1 MLSARAPRRLNFFM
15 ANDSTN
21 TPVGALL
28 YIATGCVHCPVV
40 LAALTDM
47 VKTGLIADLEV
58 VNVTVAPAR
67 AQAAG
72 IRSVPWLK
80 LGPYEL
86 EGVRNR
92 GELEQ
97 YARLGASIEGFAGY
111 FGELLAGGALS
122 KVIAAIKKDEQ
133 RLGALVLLLKDK
145 NTPLA
150 ARVGVGAVME
160 EFAATPAL
168 RALVP
173 PLGDLTRHADAH
185 VRTDAC
191 HYLAL
196 SGAPE
201 AIPWI
206 EGLLN
211 DADRQTREVARES
224 LDTLRSVG

>member
-1 MLSARAPRRLNFFM
+1 M
-15 ANDSTN
+15 ADDPGI
-21 TPVGALL
+21 TPLGAVL

-47 VKTGLIADLEV
+47 IKAGLISDLEV
-58 VNVTVAPAR
+58 VNVAVSPAR

-86 EGVRNR
+86 EGVRTR
-92 GELEQ
+92 AELEQ
-97 YARLGASIEGFAGY
+97 YARLGASVEGFAKY
-111 FGELLAGGALS
+111 YGELLAGGALP
-122 KVIAAIKKDEQ
+122 KVIASIKQDEQ
-133 RLGALVLLLKDK
+133 RLGALVFLLRDK
-145 NTPLA
+145 HAPLA

-160 EFAATPAL
+160 EFAGTPAL
-168 RALVP
+168 RALVQS
-173 PLGDLTRHADAH
+173 LGELTRHEDAH

-196 SGAPE
+196 SGERE

-206 EGLLN
+206 EKLLN
-211 DADRQTREVARES
+211 DADSQTREVARES
-224 LDTLRSVG
+224 LERLNSNG

>member
-1 MLSARAPRRLNFFM
+1 MISGRATRLLNIFM
-15 ANDSTN
+15 ADDPDV
-21 TPVGALL
+21 TPLGAVL

-40 LAALTDM
+40 LTALTDM
-47 VKTGLIADLEV
+47 IKSGLIPELEV
-58 VNVTVAPAR
+58 VNVAVAPAR

-86 EGVRNR
+86 AGVRTR
-92 GELEQ
+92 AELEQ
-97 YARLGASIEGFAGY
+97 YARLGVSVEGFAKY
-111 FGELLAGGALS
+111 YGELLAGGALS
-122 KVIAAIKKDEQ
+122 KAIASIREDEQ
-133 RLGALVLLLKDK
+133 RLGALVFLSGDK
-145 NTPLA
+145 HAPLA

-160 EFAATPAL
+160 EFAGTPAL

-173 PLGDLTRHADAH
+173 ALGELTRHADAH

-196 SGAPE
+196 SGARA

-206 EGLLN
+206 EKLLN

-224 LDTLRSVG
+224 LDALRA

>member
-1 MLSARAPRRLNFFM
+1 M
-15 ANDSTN
+15 ALHSGK
-21 TPVGALL
+21 TPVSALL

-47 VKTGLIADLEV
+47 IKTGLISDLEA
-58 VNVTVAPAR
+58 VNVTVSPAR

-86 EGVRNR
+86 DGVRTR
-92 GELEQ
+92 AELEQ
-97 YARLGASIEGFAGY
+97 YARLGTSKEGFAKY
-111 FGELLAGGALS
+111 FGELLASGALS
-122 KVIAAIKKDEQ
+122 KVIASIKEDEQ
-133 RLGALVLLLKDK
+133 RLGALVILLSEKD
-145 NTPLA
+145 TPLA
-150 ARVGVGAVME
+150 ARVGVGAIME

-206 EGLLN
+206 ERLLN
-211 DADRQTREVARES
+211 DADGQTREVARES
-224 LDTLRSVG
+224 LDTLRRAG